1 MFLTNRYPLTF
12 VVSEKFF
19 DNMETDC
26 DFHLVGLHVTG
37 NQSKIERPAT
47 PYWARL
53 AQHIIKVC
61 MSVITLQVQFSLI

>member
-1 MFLTNRYPLTF
+1 
-12 VVSEKFF
+12 
-19 DNMETDC
+19 METDC

-53 AQHIIKVC
+53 AQHIIKGMPV
-61 MSVITLQVQFSLI
+61 SHYTASSIQFNLTFALG